1 MYQNLQNGL
10 INIVNLYLSS
20 GVLCKFM
27 FSVFLCFQGG
37 STCFCVPTSQQSNFT
52 VNTARVLNWTTCDNS
67 DTPDTCGGVHQGGQG
82 IASLYGDSAKSG
94 LNTPVKDCGNLPQIV
109 LILSY
114 QILKLI
120 FIFNPPPPP
129 QIFYFLKMKY
139 IRQVNM
145 TTICSFGYFILFEMI
160 TPSLHFLFNFVQS
173 NAL

>member
-1 MYQNLQNGL
+1 MKQNLQNGL

-37 STCFCVPTSQQSNFT
+37 SKCFCVPTSQQSNFR
-52 VNTARVLNWTTCDNS
+52 VETARVLNWTTCDNS
-67 DTPDTCGGVHQGGQG
+67 DTPDTCGGIHQGGQG

-94 LNTPVKDCGNLPQIV
+94 LNTPVKDCGNLPKIV

-120 FIFNPPPPP
+120 FIFNQKNPHKYS
-129 QIFYFLKMKY
+129 IF
-139 IRQVNM
+139 
-145 TTICSFGYFILFEMI
+145 
-160 TPSLHFLFNFVQS
+160 
-173 NAL
+173 